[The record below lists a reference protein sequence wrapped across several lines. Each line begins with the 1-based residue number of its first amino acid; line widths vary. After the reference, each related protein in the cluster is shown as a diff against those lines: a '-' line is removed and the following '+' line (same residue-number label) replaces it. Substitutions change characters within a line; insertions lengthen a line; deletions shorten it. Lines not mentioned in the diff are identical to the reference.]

1 MLHLVLVL
9 STLAVTGIVGQRNI
23 GLTGPQFRE
32 LQLGQNPELLEFAAM
47 TGESVLLIVDAP
59 EVLGVVQENVN
70 LYMNCLPWLERF
82 PGATLKWLYQP
93 YDANFMPGENIAS
106 FPCMFMYEYA

>member
-1 MLHLVLVL
+1 MLHLVLLL
-9 STLAVTGIVGQRNI
+9 STLAVTPGIMGQRNI
-23 GLTGPQFRE
+23 GLTGSQFRE
-32 LQLGQNPELLEFAAM
+32 LQLGQNPDLLEFAAM

-82 PGATLKWLYQP
+82 PGATLKWWYQN
-93 YDANFMPGENIAS
+93 YDPDFKQGS
-106 FPCMFMYEYA
+106 